1 MKAQALALVRGLR
14 FQRPR
19 APGPAFSP
27 SRPSPM
33 GLRGGKKF
41 LETTCGKAGT
51 PCWAARDPQ
60 AGQGLVRPS
69 AGLWEARGRPC
80 CCESTWRGLLSLHGW
95 ERTLV
100 APPCFRPGAQD
111 KGPRSQ
117 GGLP

>member
-41 LETTCGKAGT
+41 LETTCAKAGRLCALLGRT
-51 PCWAARDPQ
+51 GPPGR
-60 AGQGLVRPS
+60 AGPGPSFSRPV
-69 AGLWEARGRPC
+69 GGKGEA
-80 CCESTWRGLLSLHGW
+80 LLL
-95 ERTLV
+95 
-100 APPCFRPGAQD
+100 
-111 KGPRSQ
+111 
-117 GGLP
+117 

>member
-1 MKAQALALVRGLR
+1 MKAQALALVGGLR

-27 SRPSPM
+27 SCPSPM

-41 LETTCGKAGT
+41 LETTCAKAGRLR
-51 PCWAARDPQ
+51 ALL
-60 AGQGLVRPS
+60 GLVRPS

>member
-1 MKAQALALVRGLR
+1 MKAQALALVRGLGLLGLLSPPVAPHPWGCGEEKSSLKPHV
-14 FQRPR
+14 QR
-19 APGPAFSP
+19 
-27 SRPSPM
+27 
-33 GLRGGKKF
+33 L
-41 LETTCGKAGT
+41 AGFV

-80 CCESTWRGLLSLHGW
+80 CCESTWCGLLSLHGW